1 MMLKNISQEITKKV
15 YEHYL
20 PSEKEDDSKVLQD
33 NYYSFAYRRNLA

>member
-20 PSEKEDDSKVLQD
+20 PTEKEDDSKVLQD